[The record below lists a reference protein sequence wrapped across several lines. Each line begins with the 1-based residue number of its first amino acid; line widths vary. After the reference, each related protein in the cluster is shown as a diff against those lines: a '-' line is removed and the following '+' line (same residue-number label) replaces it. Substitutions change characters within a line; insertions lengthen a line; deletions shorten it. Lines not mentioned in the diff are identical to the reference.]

1 MAPTN
6 PNFSLTAI
14 EHDVS
19 LDRDWMLDSDCN
31 AGISETSTP
40 RSSNALVI
48 LKLSGSNALA
58 CASATPPIA
67 DNPPSKIQGCMVK
80 NPMVRNKHN
89 KNRQSRR
96 GKRFGRRKREMEK
109 EWPLLNHQLA
119 DRIGSKSDPMSSW
132 NLLRWRVLNALL
144 RGERTNTPASN
155 PLL

>member
-1 MAPTN
+1 
-6 PNFSLTAI
+6 
-14 EHDVS
+14 
-19 LDRDWMLDSDCN
+19 
-31 AGISETSTP
+31 
-40 RSSNALVI
+40 
-48 LKLSGSNALA
+48 
-58 CASATPPIA
+58 
-67 DNPPSKIQGCMVK
+67 MVK

-96 GKRFGRRKREMEK
+96 EKRFGRRKREMEK

-144 RGERTNTPASN
+144 RGERTITPASN